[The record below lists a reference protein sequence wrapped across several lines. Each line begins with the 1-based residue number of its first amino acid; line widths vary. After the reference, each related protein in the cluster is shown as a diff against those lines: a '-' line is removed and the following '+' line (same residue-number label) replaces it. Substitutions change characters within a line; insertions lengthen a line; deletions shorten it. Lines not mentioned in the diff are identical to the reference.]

1 MILTEACA
9 FAFCRIWRCRLQE
22 SLGGSNERL
31 EADDMFD
38 KGWQE
43 TTRIVPVLPSS
54 DLERVA
60 QELENA
66 LFKLSAQARWCPKS
80 KRLTT

>member
-1 MILTEACA
+1 MILTEACD

-38 KGWQE
+38 KGLQE
-43 TTRIVPVLPSS
+43 TTRIVPVLPSG

-60 QELENA
+60 QDSDGPGTGECLIQIE
-66 LFKLSAQARWCPKS
+66 CPGTVVS
-80 KRLTT
+80 KK